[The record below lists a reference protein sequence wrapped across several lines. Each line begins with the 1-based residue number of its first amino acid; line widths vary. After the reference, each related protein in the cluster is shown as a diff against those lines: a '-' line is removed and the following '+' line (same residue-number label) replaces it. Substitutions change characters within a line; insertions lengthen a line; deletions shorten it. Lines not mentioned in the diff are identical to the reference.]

1 MSITTELQSIPR
13 EQWAGYKAERLVQL
27 VTPFMPYTY
36 TLNGVTIAVSGVSL
50 ERGMFR
56 IDVASAS
63 TIVGPI
69 RLNGPYYFQNPPVLV
84 PDGNGG
90 FAENPLEA
98 AKQMLYEAVLAT
110 P

>member
-1 MSITTELQSIPR
+1 MSITTELQGIPP
-13 EQWAGYKAERLVQL
+13 EQWASYKAERLAQL
-27 VTPFMPYTY
+27 VAPFMPYTY
-36 TLNGVTIAVSGVSL
+36 TMDGVTIVVSGVSY

-63 TIVGPI
+63 TAIGSI

-90 FAENPLEA
+90 FTENVLEA
-98 AKQMLYEAVLAT
+98 AKQMLHRALT
-110 P
+110 G